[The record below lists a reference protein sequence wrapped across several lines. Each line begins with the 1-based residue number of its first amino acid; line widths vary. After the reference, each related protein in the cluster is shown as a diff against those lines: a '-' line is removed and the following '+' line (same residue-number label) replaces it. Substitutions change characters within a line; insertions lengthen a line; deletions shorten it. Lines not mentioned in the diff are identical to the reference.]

1 MNGLHK
7 NEFNIQTELCDL
19 EGKAVFTIIAIVR
32 THNSDNDRGV
42 DIQTK
47 IIC

>member
-7 NEFNIQTELCDL
+7 NEINVQTELCDL
-19 EGKAVFTIIAIVR
+19 EGKAVFTII
-32 THNSDNDRGV
+32 TKQNFDNDRCV